1 MNNLATNGV
10 GGVQQQNM
18 DNMLQVMMMTK
29 MMQGGGEEGGQ
40 SYNMVFASLLNAM
53 AEKSARENSYQNQI
67 NNDFTNITE
76 MILRPDLAMNNINSS
91 TTSNVK
97 VSEELISDNPEI
109 ENAIKTASKKYGVD
123 EKLIRTIIK
132 IESNFDPNVK
142 SWAGAMGLMQ
152 LMPENVSHYGVTNPY
167 DISENID
174 AGTRHIKDYL
184 NMYDGNLKMALAAY
198 NCGPGTMQ
206 KRGVSSMSDFNNLP
220 LETQNYI
227 NKVGKYL

>member
-1 MNNLATNGV
+1 MATDGV
-10 GGVQQQNM
+10 SGIQQKNM

-29 MMQGGGEEGGQ
+29 MMQGSGEEGGQ

-53 AEKSARENSYQNQI
+53 AEKSAREDSYQNQI

-97 VSEELISDNPEI
+97 VSEDLISDNPEI

-152 LMPENVSHYGVTNPY
+152 LMPENVSHYGVENPY
-167 DISENID
+167 DINENID

-184 NMYDGNLKMALAAY
+184 NMYNGSLQMALAAY

-206 KRGVSSMSDFNNLP
+206 QRGVTSMADFNNLP

-227 NKVGKYL
+227 DKVGKYL